1 MRRTLLTF
9 LCLLFVLPNLAIAA
23 DNSVYNRVL
32 QSGVL
37 RCGYVNYEPWFM
49 REPNT
54 NKLSG
59 IFYELTEL
67 IGKKL
72 SLKVEWTEETG
83 FGTFVPD
90 LQNNKFDMMCSGGWE
105 TPSYAKNSRF
115 SQPAFYMPVYAV
127 VRANDAR
134 FDKDLSRVNAPD
146 VKIVTLDGDIAGM
159 IHDENFPRAKLSSL
173 QNMTDFTQV
182 MTEVA
187 THKADVTFA
196 DMDAVQRFIV
206 HNPGT
211 IKIVK
216 TKFPVRLYPT
226 SLIYRNDSSEFDNM
240 INSALRELIF
250 SGEVQ
255 KILQKYKADPAS
267 YLPVSPPTGR
277 GQKD

>member
-1 MRRTLLTF
+1 MRSNLLTF
-9 LCLLFVLPNLAIAA
+9 LCLLFIFPHLVMAA
-23 DNSVYNRVL
+23 DNSVYNHVL

-49 REPNT
+49 RDPNT

-72 SLKVEWTEETG
+72 SLKIEWTQETG

-127 VRANDAR
+127 VPADDMR
-134 FDKDLSRVNAPD
+134 FDKNLSLINTPD

-159 IHDENFPRAKLSSL
+159 IHDEDFPKAKLSSL

-196 DMDAVQRFIV
+196 DLDAVQRFIA

-211 IKIVK
+211 VKIIK
-216 TKFPVRLYPT
+216 TKIPVRLYPT
-226 SLIYRNDSSEFDNM
+226 SLIYRNDSPEFDNM

-250 SGEVQ
+250 SGQVQ
-255 KILQKYKADPAS
+255 KILQKYKTDPTS
-267 YLPVSPPTGR
+267 YLPIAQPIGR
-277 GQKD
+277 SQKD

>member
-1 MRRTLLTF
+1 MRRNLLTF
-9 LCLLFVLPNLAIAA
+9 LCLLFVLPHIVLAA

-72 SLKVEWTEETG
+72 LLKVEWTQETG
-83 FGTFVPD
+83 FGTFV
-90 LQNNKFDMMCSGGWE
+90 
-105 TPSYAKNSRF
+105 PSYAKNSRF

-127 VRANDAR
+127 VRANDVR
-134 FDKDLSRVNAPD
+134 FDKDLSRMNVPD

-159 IHDENFPRAKLSSL
+159 IHDENFPKAKLSSL

-196 DMDAVQRFIV
+196 DLDAVQRFIAR
-206 HNPGT
+206 NPGT
-211 IKIVK
+211 VKIVK

-226 SLIYRNDSSEFDNM
+226 SLVYRNDSPEFDNM

-255 KILQKYKADPAS
+255 KILQKYKTDPTS
-267 YLPVSPPTGR
+267 YLPVSPPTERSKKIRVRSQIGL
-277 GQKD
+277 